1 MKISPD
7 IPLTKLLDLM
17 LDAICVVDEQDKFVF
32 ASAACERVFGYSAE
46 EIIGKTVFDLVHPED
61 RQRTLQTAREIMS
74 GNAKNHFENRYVRKD
89 GNIVHIMWSAQWS
102 ENLKLRIAVA
112 RDITERKSAEL
123 VRQAV
128 YDIAEAAN
136 TAEDFPS
143 LFQLIHR
150 IISGLMTANNF
161 CVALYDAPT
170 EFLSFPYFVDE
181 RHPLPLPG
189 KLDSKTRIAEVIRT
203 GKPLLFSAEDPD
215 PLSWLGVPL
224 KSEQNVIGVLV
235 VRSYSGNTCYTETDL
250 DLLHYVST
258 QVATA
263 IEHKTMLTRLQYMA
277 QYDQLTGLP
286 NRELFVD
293 RLHVALAQA
302 KRDKKLLA
310 LLFIDL
316 DKFKSVNDTMGHAA
330 GDLLLQQVAERLSQ
344 CVRSADTVARLGG
357 DEFVVLI
364 EGISSEDDASICA
377 EKIYKVFAEPF
388 EIEQQQIEI
397 SPSIGVAVCPKHGED
412 EDQLLKYADQAMY
425 DAKKLGINMIQ
436 LNGNPESKS

>member
-32 ASAACERVFGYSAE
+32 ASAACERVFCYSTE

-102 ENLKLRIAVA
+102 ENHKLRIAVA

-181 RHPLPLPG
+181 RHPSPLPG

-203 GKPLLFSAEDPD
+203 GKPLLFSTEDPD
-215 PLSWLGVPL
+215 PLSWLGVPATVRLPSGSSTSQAQPLPKIPAAVELNRSL
-224 KSEQNVIGVLV
+224 KFS
-235 VRSYSGNTCYTETDL
+235 
-250 DLLHYVST
+250 
-258 QVATA
+258 
-263 IEHKTMLTRLQYMA
+263 K
-277 QYDQLTGLP
+277 LP
-286 NRELFVD
+286 
-293 RLHVALAQA
+293 
-302 KRDKKLLA
+302 KLLSILPA
-310 LLFIDL
+310 REPPGFPPP
-316 DKFKSVNDTMGHAA
+316 SG
-330 GDLLLQQVAERLSQ
+330 ERTFQ
-344 CVRSADTVARLGG
+344 NRLW
-357 DEFVVLI
+357 L
-364 EGISSEDDASICA
+364 
-377 EKIYKVFAEPF
+377 
-388 EIEQQQIEI
+388 
-397 SPSIGVAVCPKHGED
+397 
-412 EDQLLKYADQAMY
+412 
-425 DAKKLGINMIQ
+425 
-436 LNGNPESKS
+436 